1 MSTFSFTMCKIHPM
15 PTALSLINM
24 NSLDIHSL
32 ITFPPYNLNKLDSKN
47 INTFY
52 LRPRLHQYIG
62 HEIISVVY

>member
-47 INTFY
+47 INTFC
-52 LRPRLHQYIG
+52 
-62 HEIISVVY
+62 